1 MSLIG
6 ESFGMITGY
15 VLSGGKVSEVL
26 VFGNSVLTLDST
38 GSWVLLVSM
47 DAVDVV
53 SMLFVN
59 ITFCCRDILIFS
71 LKFQILLWQFFFF
84 NFKQCY

>member
-6 ESFGMITGY
+6 ESFGMITGF
-15 VLSGGKVSEVL
+15 VLSGGEGSEVSEVL

-38 GSWVLLVSM
+38 SSWVLLVSM

-53 SMLFVN
+53 SICRSSTSLSFCIHFDLQSQVLF
-59 ITFCCRDILIFS
+59 L
-71 LKFQILLWQFFFF
+71 
-84 NFKQCY
+84 